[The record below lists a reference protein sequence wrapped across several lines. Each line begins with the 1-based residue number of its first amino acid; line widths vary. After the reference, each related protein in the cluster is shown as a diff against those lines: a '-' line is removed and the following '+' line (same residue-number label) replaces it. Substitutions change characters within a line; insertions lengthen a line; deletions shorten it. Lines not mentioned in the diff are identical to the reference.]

1 MKGKK
6 LFFLSLIL
14 ALAAAGAVYLYL
26 VQLEARSRAAAELVP
41 VPVAKEEIPA
51 RVKLDAS
58 MFTTIELPKTALH
71 ADAILD
77 IGEIAGA
84 YSRERMAAG
93 EQVLSSRL
101 VFAQSKAA
109 LAYQISPRHRAVT
122 VPVNNVSGVAGFIL
136 PGDYVDAVVT
146 IDPPTAEGE
155 TLTKVVADK
164 LKVLAV
170 GQYIREQTAEQL
182 VVDTVTL
189 DVPLNAV
196 TALIQASER
205 GSLRLVLRPV
215 SDSDSTVLPA
225 YRIGQ
230 FHQ

>member
-1 MKGKK
+1 
-6 LFFLSLIL
+6 
-14 ALAAAGAVYLYL
+14 
-26 VQLEARSRAAAELVP
+26 
-41 VPVAKEEIPA
+41 
-51 RVKLDAS
+51 
-58 MFTTIELPKTALH
+58 
-71 ADAILD
+71 
-77 IGEIAGA
+77 
-84 YSRERMAAG
+84 MAAG

-109 LAYQISPRHRAVT
+109 LAYQISPRHRAV
-122 VPVNNVSGVAGFIL
+122 SAGQQCFRCRRFHL

-155 TLTKVVADK
+155 TTKVVADK